1 MGTMAQAVRPTSAYA
16 LPHGN
21 HAGVRPRWRDLN
33 RQAGRCRG
41 NFQCVAIP
49 APPDPHPPAPG
60 TQLVQTAFFVRL
72 LACQPIQP
80 YHGSPGLRDMAGLE
94 PLVAMPWAGA
104 KARMTHNP
112 WCPMFDPTHP

>member
-16 LPHGN
+16 QPHGN

-72 LACQPIQP
+72 LACQPIHALP
-80 YHGSPGLRDMAGLE
+80 RFPRTEGHRS
-94 PLVAMPWAGA
+94 VATPWEGA
-104 KARMTHNP
+104 KASMTHNP
-112 WCPMFDPTHP
+112 WCPM